1 MKKHLLMLPLW
12 VALIVV
18 GSCKLPYDDIDTN
31 IDITPEIAVP
41 ILDKTITMN
50 DMLKGVVG
58 NGFVELQNDGS
69 YVIKYSTN
77 FTSPSTLDIFANTPE
92 SPRIPIVQPTMVL
105 PFPSPNG
112 TRIDEIEYK
121 TGGLNC
127 FVRLTNDDTLKVRIM
142 IDELTKAGKTFDTTV
157 TVLKPGFTGAFN
169 FNGWILKPKN
179 SKFTITYSA
188 KDQNALPVF
197 VDNQSFYQLTKFETR
212 FIKGYLGEQI
222 TTIPEQTLNLDFF
235 KNWKQQGEIRFA
247 NPRMRLFIENSMGMP
262 ITLKSTVAEATDRNG
277 KVIPLDFS
285 LKNGEPIMYPS
296 MSEIGKS
303 KQTIIPFDMSNSNIV
318 DVINGYPEKF
328 RIAANAFINPDPNNT
343 TAGFLTD
350 KSQIITRF
358 DFELPL
364 NLTAKDFVVYDTL
377 ENVDFSKTK
386 NIIEGEFKII
396 TINGLPIDLN
406 VQGYFVDG
414 NGQVLDSLIQ
424 KSTLLLNSASL
435 NANGTI
441 ASETTAYNY
450 VYVTSKQFNNLRN
463 TRRMI
468 VKFTLGTYK
477 GGSQPIKI
485 FSRDRVTL
493 KLGLKAKVS
502 P

>member
-1 MKKHLLMLPLW
+1 MKKNLLTLPLW
-12 VALIVV
+12 VALIIV

-31 IDITPEIAVP
+31 IDLTPEVAVP

-69 YVIKYSTN
+69 YVVKYSTN
-77 FTSPSTLDIFANTPE
+77 FTSPSTLDVFANTPE

-127 FVRLTNDDTLKVRIM
+127 FIRLTNDDTLKVRIM
-142 IDELTKAGKTFDTTV
+142 IDELTKAGKSFDTTV
-157 TVLKPGFTGAFN
+157 TVMKPGFTGAFN
-169 FNGWILKPKN
+169 FTGWTLSPKN
-179 SKFTITYSA
+179 SKFTIVYSA
-188 KDQNALPVF
+188 KDQNALNVF
-197 VDNQSFYQLTKFETR
+197 VDNQSFYQLTKFESR
-212 FIKGYLGEQI
+212 LVKGYLGEQLMA
-222 TTIPEQTLNLDFF
+222 IPEQTLNIDFF
-235 KNWKQQGEIRFA
+235 KNWKKQGDIRFV
-247 NPRMRLFIENSMGMP
+247 NPRMRLFIENSLGMP
-262 ITLKSTVAEATDRNG
+262 IRLKSTVAEVIDGSG
-277 KVIPLDFS
+277 KVTPFDFS
-285 LKNGEPIMYPS
+285 LKNGEDIMFPT

-303 KQTIIPFDMSNSNIV
+303 KQTVVTNDISNSNIV
-318 DVINGYPEKF
+318 DVVNAYPEKF
-328 RIAANAFINPDPNNT
+328 RIVANAFVNPDPNNT

-350 KSQIITRF
+350 KSQLITRL

-364 NLTAKDFVVYDTL
+364 NLTAKGFVVYDTL
-377 ENVDFSKTK
+377 ENIDFSKTK
-386 NIIEGEFKII
+386 NIIEGEFKVI
-396 TINGLPIDLN
+396 TINGLPVDLN
-406 VQGYFVDG
+406 LQGYFVDG

-424 KSTLLLNSASL
+424 KNTLLLNSATL

-450 VYVTSKQFNNLRN
+450 VYVTSKQFNNIRN
-463 TRRMI
+463 TKRMI
-468 VKFTLGTYK
+468 AKFTMGTSK
-477 GGSQPIKI
+477 GGSQPVKI

>member
-1 MKKHLLMLPLW
+1 MKKYLLMLPLW
-12 VALIVV
+12 VALILI

-31 IDITPEIAVP
+31 IDLTPEVAVP

-69 YVIKYSTN
+69 YVVKYSTN
-77 FTSPSTLDIFANTPE
+77 FTNPSTLDIFGNTPE
-92 SPRIPIVQPTMVL
+92 SPQIPIVQPTMVL

-127 FVRLTNDDTLKVRIM
+127 FIRLTNDDTLKVRIM
-142 IDELTKAGKTFDTTV
+142 VDELTKAGKSFDTTV
-157 TVLKPGFTGAFN
+157 TVMKPGFTGAFD
-169 FNGWILKPKN
+169 FNGWTLKPKN
-179 SKFTITYSA
+179 SKFTIVYSA
-188 KDQNALPVF
+188 KDQKDLPAF
-197 VDNQSFYQLTKFETR
+197 VDNQSFYQLTKFESR
-212 FIKGYLGEQI
+212 LVKGYLGEQI
-222 TTIPEQTLNLDFF
+222 MTIPEQSLNIDFF
-235 KNWKQQGEIRFA
+235 KNWKKQGEIRFA
-247 NPRMRLFIENSMGMP
+247 NPRMRMFIENSLGMP
-262 ITLKSTVAEATDRNG
+262 IRLKSTVAEVTDGGGN
-277 KVIPLDFS
+277 VTPFDFS
-285 LKNGEPIMYPS
+285 LKNGEDIMYPN

-303 KQTIIPFDMSNSNIV
+303 KQTVITSDISNSNIA
-318 DVINGYPEKF
+318 DVINTYPEKF

-350 KSQIITRF
+350 KSQIITRLDF
-358 DFELPL
+358 DLPL
-364 NLTAKDFVVYDTL
+364 NVSAKDFVVYDTID
-377 ENVDFSKTK
+377 VDFSRTK
-386 NIIEGEFKII
+386 NIIEGEFKVI
-396 TINGLPIDLN
+396 TINGLPVDLN

-424 KSTLLLNSASL
+424 KNTLLLNSASL

-441 ASETTAYNY
+441 ASESTAYNY
-450 VYVTSKQFNNLRN
+450 VYVTSKQFNNIRN
-463 TRRMI
+463 TKRMI
-468 VKFTLGTYK
+468 AKFTLGTYK
-477 GGSQPIKI
+477 GGSQPVKI